1 MDDIVLE
8 EEIKKIIMPILEG
21 QGIDMVELHLIKGRN
36 ASIVRLLADR
46 PCGGISIGDLA
57 YLNRKI
63 GEVLETS
70 ALIKDNYDLEVF
82 SPGLDRPLKTKSDF
96 SRCINKQV
104 KFFLR
109 EAIHGKIEIQGGI
122 EKVGEEAVSLKV
134 GDDILDL
141 PLSNISMAK
150 QVIK

>member
-1 MDDIVLE
+1 MDYLVLE
-8 EEIKKIIMPILEG
+8 EEIKKVILPILEG
-21 QGIDMVELHLIKGRN
+21 QGLELVELHFIRGRN
-36 ASIVRLLADR
+36 SSIVRLLADR
-46 PCGGISIGDLA
+46 PCGGISVGDCA

-63 GEVLETS
+63 GEALES
-70 ALIKDNYDLEVF
+70 SGLITDNYDLEVF

-122 EKVGEEAVSLKV
+122 EKVGEEAVSVKIE
-134 GDDILDL
+134 DDILDL
-141 PLSNISMAK
+141 PLSNIRMAK
-150 QVIK
+150 QAIK

>member
-1 MDDIVLE
+1 MDHVAFE
-8 EEIKKIIMPILEG
+8 EEIKKVIMPVLEG
-21 QGIDMVELHLIKGRN
+21 QGLDLVELHFIQGRIG
-36 ASIVRLLADR
+36 SIVRLMTDR
-46 PCGGISIGDLA
+46 PCGGITVGDCA
-57 YLNRKI
+57 YMNRKI
-63 GEVLETS
+63 GEALEAS
-70 ALIKDNYDLEVF
+70 GLIKDNYNLEVF
-82 SPGLDRPLKTKSDF
+82 SPGLDRPLKVKSDF

-122 EKVGEEAVSLKV
+122 EKVGEETVSVKV

>member
-1 MDDIVLE
+1 MDYVAFE
-8 EEIKKIIMPILEG
+8 EEIKKVIMPVLEA
-21 QGIDMVELHLIKGRN
+21 QGIELVELHFIRGRN
-36 ASIVRLLADR
+36 SSIVRVLADR
-46 PCGGISIGDLA
+46 PCGGISVGDCV

-63 GEVLETS
+63 GEILES
-70 ALIKDNYDLEVF
+70 CALIKDNYVVEVF

-109 EAIHGKIEIQGGI
+109 EAIHGKIEIEGGI
-122 EKVGEEAVSLKV
+122 EKAGEEAVSVKV
-134 GDDILDL
+134 EDDILDL
-141 PLSNISMAK
+141 PLSNIIMAK